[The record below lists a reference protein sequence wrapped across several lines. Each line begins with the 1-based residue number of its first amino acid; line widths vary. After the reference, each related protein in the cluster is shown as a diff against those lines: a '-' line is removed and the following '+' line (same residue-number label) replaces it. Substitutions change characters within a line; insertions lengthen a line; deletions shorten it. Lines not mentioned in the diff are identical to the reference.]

1 MRELQR
7 LQRDINRAFSGFDSF
22 PAIQEYPALNVLD
35 NGTDVVVTAALPG
48 IFQLGIT
55 PIN

>member
-7 LQRDINRAFSGFDSF
+7 LQRDINRAFSGFDYF

-55 PIN
+55 PIK